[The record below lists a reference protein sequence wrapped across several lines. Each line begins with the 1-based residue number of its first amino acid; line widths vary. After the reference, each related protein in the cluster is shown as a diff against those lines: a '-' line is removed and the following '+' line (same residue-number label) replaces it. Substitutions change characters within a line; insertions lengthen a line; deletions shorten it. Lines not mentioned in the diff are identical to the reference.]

1 MNVKK
6 AERMEIIKLLVR
18 IVIAFIGLHQVLSA
32 NCKVIKHSATALDKI
47 STEAVHGEP
56 IEWHYLDSSGSF
68 KETSIK
74 QTNRT
79 STTNIN
85 SLATHM

>member
-1 MNVKK
+1 
-6 AERMEIIKLLVR
+6 MEMIKLLVR

-32 NCKVIKHSATALDKI
+32 NCKVIKHSATALDKV

-56 IEWHYLDSSGSF
+56 NKWHHLDSRFDSSGGF
-68 KETSIK
+68 EETSIK
-74 QTNRT
+74 QTNST